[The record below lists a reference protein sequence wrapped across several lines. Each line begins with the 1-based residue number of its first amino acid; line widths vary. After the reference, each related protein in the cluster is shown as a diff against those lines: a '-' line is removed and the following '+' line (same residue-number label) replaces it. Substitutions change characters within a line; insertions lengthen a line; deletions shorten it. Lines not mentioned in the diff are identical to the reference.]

1 MSDPSDPRQPP
12 HPPRHTPP
20 DSTSGFPATS
30 EFPPVGAQAPGHQP
44 PEPPSYQPGYQPSEP
59 PGYPP
64 PPRLPRKS
72 AAPLVALVL
81 AISLLLCG
89 GVAVVGKILVDRATD
104 KAEELA
110 GPLLDPTPEPAPSAT
125 AANPGWQVPDWPDL
139 PGMPAL
145 PTDLPTGVPGL
156 GEGPEV
162 SVTYEVTGDGPAE
175 ILYVE
180 KMNGTLERVGSAKLP
195 WKTTAK
201 LKSPTLV
208 SVVALRAGFTS
219 GKITCRASVNGKKVA
234 EHTAEGSVTTANC
247 YNFFI
252 E

>member
-12 HPPRHTPP
+12 RPPRYTPP
-20 DSTSGFPATS
+20 DATSEFPATS
-30 EFPPVGAQAPGHQP
+30 EFRPAGGQEPGPPP
-44 PEPPSYQPGYQPSEP
+44 PAPPSY
-59 PGYPP
+59 PP
-64 PPRLPRKS
+64 PARLPRKS

-110 GPLLDPTPEPAPSAT
+110 GPLLEPTVEPTPSVT
-125 AANPGWQVPDWPDL
+125 AADPGWQVPDWPDL

-145 PTDLPTGVPGL
+145 PTDLPTGIPGI

-162 SVTYEVTGDGPAE
+162 TVTYEVTGDGPVE
-175 ILYVE
+175 IFYVE
-180 KMNGTLERVGSAKLP
+180 KMNGTPKRVGSAKLP

-201 LKSPTLV
+201 LKSPTMV
-208 SVVALRAGFTS
+208 SVIALRAGFTS
-219 GKITCRASVNGKKVA
+219 GEIACRASVNGKQVA
-234 EHTAEGSVTTANC
+234 EHTAEGSVATANC
-247 YNFFI
+247 HNFFI